1 MAPMGENVKIAIRA
15 TKDFFSG
22 LIFIFFGVLVVLVA
36 RNYPMGSAVS
46 MGPGY
51 FPTLLGGVLTLLGFI
66 IAARALWVSG
76 EEVKSLAL
84 RPLVFVLGAN
94 LAFAIMVRSL
104 GLVLAT
110 LALVFVSSLGGWEF
124 RLREVTVL
132 ALALMA
138 LSVGLF
144 VHGLGLPFNV
154 WPQ

>member
-1 MAPMGENVKIAIRA
+1 MEIRNR
-15 TKDFFSG
+15 KDFYSG
-22 LIFIFFGVLVVLVA
+22 LIFIFFGVLAVLVA
-36 RNYPMGSAVS
+36 RNYPTGTALS

-51 FPTLLGGVLTLLGFI
+51 FPTLLGGVLTLLGLI
-66 IAARALWVSG
+66 IAARAFWVSG
-76 EEVKSLAL
+76 EEVRSLAL

-94 LAFAIMVRSL
+94 LAFAVMIRSL

-138 LSVGLF
+138 LAVGLF
-144 VHGLGLPFNV
+144 VHGLGLPFDV

>member
-1 MAPMGENVKIAIRA
+1 MKIKIRSS
-15 TKDFFSG
+15 KDFYSG
-22 LIFIFFGVLVVLVA
+22 LIFIFFGVLAVLVA
-36 RNYPMGSAVS
+36 RNYPTGTALS

-51 FPTLLGGVLTLLGFI
+51 FPTILGGVLTLLGLI

-94 LAFAIMVRSL
+94 LAFAVMIRSL

-124 RLREVTVL
+124 RLREVTILAFVL
-132 ALALMA
+132 TGVAVA
-138 LSVGLF
+138 LF
-144 VHGLGLPFNV
+144 VYSLGLPLNV